1 MYGIN
6 GAAISSGLASF
17 LASAAYITAAYRL
30 TRVRIFD
37 MAYLKPVFSI
47 MLSALLAYLI
57 KSSIPQTTL
66 RILYLPA
73 IMVIFLVTYLVLLFA
88 TKTITRDDKSVL
100 KFLKDRI
107 SQKRNLTS
115 LKELF
120 AH

>member
-1 MYGIN
+1 
-6 GAAISSGLASF
+6 
-17 LASAAYITAAYRL
+17 
-30 TRVRIFD
+30 
-37 MAYLKPVFSI
+37 
-47 MLSALLAYLI
+47 
-57 KSSIPQTTL
+57 
-66 RILYLPA
+66 
-73 IMVIFLVTYLVLLFA
+73 MVIFLVTYLVLLFA